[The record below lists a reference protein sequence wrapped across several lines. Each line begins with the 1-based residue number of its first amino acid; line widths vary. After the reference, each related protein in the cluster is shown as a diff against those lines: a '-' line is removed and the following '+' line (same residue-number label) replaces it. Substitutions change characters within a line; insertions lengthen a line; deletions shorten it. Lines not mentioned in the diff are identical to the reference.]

1 MPRNNED
8 FENGNT
14 VINVGAEGVH
24 KMDKTG
30 VSKVDLNTGKGLFIP
45 FTMTSKKN
53 PEVSFSG
60 SHIGEEA
67 YNQMVER
74 HGEKWDIKRNDQ

>member
-1 MPRNNED
+1 MPRNNDD
-8 FENGNT
+8 FEQGGT
-14 VINVGAEGVH
+14 TINVGPEGIH
-24 KMDKTG
+24 KMDKSG
-30 VSKVDLNTGKGLFIP
+30 VSKVNEGTGKGLFIP
-45 FTMTSKKN
+45 FTMTSRKS

-74 HGEKWDIKRNDQ
+74 HGENWDIKRHD